1 VKHLAIA
8 LIRAYQICVSPYLPS
23 NCIYNP
29 SCSNF
34 ALEAY
39 RRHGFWR
46 GTWLTGHRLVRCGP
60 WCAGG
65 EDPVR

>member
-1 VKHLAIA
+1 MKHLAVA
-8 LIRAYQICVSPYLPS
+8 LIRAYQIFVSPCLPS
-23 NCIYNP
+23 VCIYTP

-46 GTWLTGHRLVRCGP
+46 GSKATAVRLLRCGP